1 MAKRDQYHPDY
12 KGLYPNEDISPAIM
26 TALKRSDR
34 KMEYMEVDLKQGPY
48 QQDSAEFTRCREDS
62 LERLIQEEGME
73 FAAPG
78 PSPEEIAIRHD
89 EVERIRKA
97 LLLLE
102 PEEYALIWALFFEG
116 LTIRAYAKRMG
127 CPTMTIYNRKAQIQ
141 KKLKKLLEN

>member
-12 KGLYPNEDISPAIM
+12 HKLYPGEEISPAIM
-26 TALKRSDR
+26 TALKRGDR

-73 FAAPG
+73 FAAPE

-89 EVERIRKA
+89 EVDKLCAA
-97 LLLLE
+97 LKQLN
-102 PEEYALIWALFFEG
+102 PDEYALIHALFFEQISEKEVAKQKG
-116 LTIRAYAKRMG
+116 ITQQGISKRLRKIYRKIRFFMK
-127 CPTMTIYNRKAQIQ
+127 I
-141 KKLKKLLEN
+141 